1 MHNYIFAYYGG
12 KKPESPEAGAREMER
27 WKAWLAGLGNAV
39 INPGTPLGK
48 SRTVSA
54 NGVTD
59 GGRANPMIGFS
70 IIKADSME
78 AALKMAQACPFLEQ
92 GTIVVSQAMEM

>member
-12 KKPESPEAGAREMER
+12 KKPESPEAGAREMKR
-27 WKAWLAGLGNAV
+27 WKAWLTGLGDAV
-39 INPGTPLGK
+39 IDPGTPVGM

-59 GGRANPMIGFS
+59 GGGANPMIGFS
-70 IIKADSME
+70 IIKAEGME
-78 AALKMAQACPFLEQ
+78 AALEMAQKCPFLEQ
-92 GTIVVSQAMEM
+92 GTIVVSQAMGR